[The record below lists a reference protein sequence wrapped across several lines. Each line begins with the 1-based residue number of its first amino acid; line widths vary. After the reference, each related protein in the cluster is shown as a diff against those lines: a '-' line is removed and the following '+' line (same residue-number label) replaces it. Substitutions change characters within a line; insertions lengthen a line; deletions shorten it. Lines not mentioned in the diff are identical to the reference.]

1 MKAFNAVLC
10 KVVSGML
17 MAIAGSAAAQ
27 QAYPNKPI
35 HFIVPYAA
43 GGGTDTVTRLLSPK
57 LAESLGQPVIVDNRP
72 GGNTIIGTDALAKS
86 PADGYT
92 ILFMGTS
99 HVVNASLL
107 STPYDAIRDFA
118 PVANVSS
125 FGLILVL
132 PPSMP
137 VNNLQELIALAKSKP
152 GQLNFASTG
161 TGGSQHLTGE
171 LFNIVAGIKVQ
182 HIPYKGGAPAFTDL
196 LGGQVQMM
204 FAVPTVSTQYIKS
217 GRLKAIA
224 ICGESRSSALPQVP
238 TFTEAG
244 LPGLDLKNWYG
255 ILTPAGTPKAVI
267 DRLSIEIAKILAMP
281 DIKEKLLGMGLD
293 PYYSTPEQFAELM
306 KVDMAKYAKIIKT
319 ANIRLE
325 N

>member
-1 MKAFNAVLC
+1 MKTSNAMVHM
-10 KVVSGML
+10 VMAGVL
-17 MAIAGSAAAQ
+17 MAIAAPVAAQ

-35 HFIVPYAA
+35 RFIVPYAA
-43 GGGTDTVTRLLSPK
+43 GGGTDTVTRLLAPK
-57 LAESLGQPVIVDNRP
+57 MTESMGQPVIVDNRP

-107 STPYDAIRDFA
+107 TTPYDAIRDFA

-137 VNNLQELIALAKSKP
+137 VNNLQELIALAEARP
-152 GQLNFASTG
+152 GQLNYASTG

-171 LFNIVAGIKVQ
+171 LFSIVAGIKVQ

-224 ICGESRSSALPQVP
+224 ICSESRSSAVPQVP

-255 ILTPAGTPKAVI
+255 ILATAGTPKAII
-267 DRLSIEIAKILAMP
+267 DKLSTEIAKILALP
-281 DIKEKLLGMGLD
+281 DVKEKLLSMGLE
-293 PYYSTPEQFAELM
+293 PFYSTPEQFAVLM
-306 KVDMAKYAKIIKT
+306 KADVAKYAKIIKT
-319 ANIRLE
+319 ANIKLE
-325 N
+325 K